1 MEPARRHYG
10 GEQHFH
16 RTYSDQGALATHMDP
31 HLDPRTFADYQ
42 IDNQQFSMN
51 LNQLLAGVREEPLAA
66 QIFHHLPLLPA
77 PLLLPLLL
85 ALRSPGPPELLP
97 LPSAPPG

>member
-1 MEPARRHYG
+1 MSMEPARRHYG

-42 IDNQQFSMN
+42 
-51 LNQLLAGVREEPLAA
+51 V
-66 QIFHHLPLLPA
+66 
-77 PLLLPLLL
+77 
-85 ALRSPGPPELLP
+85 PEQHT
-97 LPSAPPG
+97 

>member
-42 IDNQQFSMN
+42 VPEQF
-51 LNQLLAGVREEPLAA
+51 
-66 QIFHHLPLLPA
+66 
-77 PLLLPLLL
+77 
-85 ALRSPGPPELLP
+85 ELLT
-97 LPSAPPG
+97 LPSSPRSTTSSSA